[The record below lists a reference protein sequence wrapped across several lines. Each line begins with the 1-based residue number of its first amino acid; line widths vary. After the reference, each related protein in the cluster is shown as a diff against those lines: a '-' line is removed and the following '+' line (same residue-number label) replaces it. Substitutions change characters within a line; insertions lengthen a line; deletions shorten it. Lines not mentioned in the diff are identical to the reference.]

1 MSNQI
6 LSGFAVVALLGV
18 SAAVLPRVL
27 APSDTYITD
36 ALEPATEITTAAPFE
51 FITQP
56 QDFTASEGETVSF
69 SVATNQYSTVV
80 SYQWQYALEPVGAFI
95 DLPGANYSVYSFTAS
110 VGGYYRCLATYNT
123 DTIIS
128 DTALLTV
135 IPSETEPT
143 TEGVTSNEGE

>member
-1 MSNQI
+1 MSNNI
-6 LSGFAVVALLGV
+6 LSGFVACVLCGCVV
-18 SAAVLPRVL
+18 AVLPRFL

-36 ALEPATEITTAAPFE
+36 ALEPVTEVTTAIPFE
-51 FITQP
+51 FTTQP
-56 QDFTASEGETVSF
+56 QDFTAAEGETVSF

-80 SYQWQYALEPVGAFI
+80 SYQWQYALEPAGAFI

-135 IPSETEPT
+135 IPAETEPT
-143 TEGVTSNEGE
+143 TEGGTSNEGE

>member
-27 APSDTYITD
+27 VPYDSYLSDN
-36 ALEPATEITTAAPFE
+36 LEPTTEVTTESAFE

-56 QDFTASEGETVSF
+56 QDFTAAEGENVSF
-69 SVATNQYSTVV
+69 SVATNRYSTVV
-80 SYQWQYALEPVGAFI
+80 SYQWQYASDSLGVFVDI
-95 DLPGANYSVYSFTAS
+95 PGANYSIYSFSAS
-110 VGGYYRCLATYNT
+110 VGGYYRCLATYNN

-128 DTALLTV
+128 ESALLTV
-135 IPSETEPT
+135 LEAETTTAAEEVTTIESE
-143 TEGVTSNEGE
+143 